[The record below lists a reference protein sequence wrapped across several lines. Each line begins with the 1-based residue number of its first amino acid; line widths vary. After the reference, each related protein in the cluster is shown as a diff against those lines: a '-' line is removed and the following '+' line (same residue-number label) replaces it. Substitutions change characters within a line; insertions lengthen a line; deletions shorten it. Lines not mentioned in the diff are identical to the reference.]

1 MRIKKVFNNNV
12 ALVENNVQKE
22 MIVMGKAIGFQKY
35 PGDAIDDTLIE
46 KTFVLEAKGNTD
58 KLIGLFNEI
67 PSEDIDLADEV
78 ISLGHALL
86 KRTLNENMI
95 IALSDHISFA
105 LKRAK
110 EGVVISNPL
119 QWEIKQVYPAEV
131 AVGKQALE
139 LIFQRT
145 GVKLPESE
153 AVFIALH
160 FVNGQ
165 LDGDTGDDSI
175 QLTNV
180 ISKVL
185 DIVRYHYLVELDNDS
200 LNYTRFVTHLRYF
213 IRRQAQGETIPSDD
227 EFLHDVVK
235 EKYPKAYQCS
245 VKIKRFLSQSY
256 GWECTTEEMLYLTVH
271 ISRVTSRLA
280 FEE

>member
-12 ALVENNVQKE
+12 ALVENNVHTE

-35 PGDAIDDTLIE
+35 PGEVIEDTLVE
-46 KTFVLEAKGNTD
+46 KTFVLKAKGNKD
-58 KLIGLFNEI
+58 KLISLFNEI
-67 PSEDIDLADEV
+67 PSEDINLADEV

-95 IALSDHISFA
+95 ITLSDHISFA
-105 LKRAK
+105 LKRAR
-110 EGVVISNPL
+110 EGVVINNPL

-131 AVGKQALE
+131 AVGKRALE
-139 LIFQRT
+139 LIFQRN

-165 LDGDTGDDSI
+165 LDGDYGDDM
-175 QLTNV
+175 QLTSV

-213 IRRQAQGETIPSDD
+213 IRRQARGEIIPSED
-227 EFLHDVVK
+227 EFLHDIVK

-271 ISRVTSRLA
+271 IHRLTSRLT